1 MFVFL
6 MAEIAWALP
15 RRNRVTCQR
24 LILRVQSCLL
34 ITTSSQLF
42 CAQTSL
48 MPSIAVQS
56 LWPLCSRHFYTLM
69 CFFFLS
75 STPKHLP
82 HLSLL
87 IYFHPQSFPASLFKS
102 GFLPPLTLG
111 QAVLSVFLQI
121 FILPYFV
128 ALNSLKRRVLA

>member
-6 MAEIAWALP
+6 MAEIAWSLP
-15 RRNRVTCQR
+15 GRSRVMCRR

-34 ITTSSQLF
+34 ITASSQLF
-42 CAQTSL
+42 CPQTSL

-56 LWPLCSRHFYTLM
+56 VWPLCSRQFYPLM

-82 HLSLL
+82 HVSLL
-87 IYFHPQSFPASLFKS
+87 ICFHPQSFPASLFKS
-102 GFLPPLTLG
+102 GFLPPLTIG
-111 QAVLSVFLQI
+111 QAVLSVFFFFFPLSQSI
-121 FILPYFV
+121 FSQRSYV
-128 ALNSLKRRVLA
+128 M